1 MTTTANDRV
10 AFYRRLFYITL
21 FSTLIIK
28 IILAAAIPITA
39 DEAYFVEWGQHLS
52 YGYYD
57 HPPLVGWI
65 LYVLLK
71 FGNSTLLMRSPA
83 VAMSTII
90 GIGIYLLL
98 RSYDQ
103 ARAYLVAV
111 LYMISPIAVLGVLI
125 TTDGPL
131 IIFSFLSGAFLFR
144 ALRDNS
150 LKFYFWAGICLG
162 LAFLS
167 KYFAVL
173 LIASYLA
180 YYFLSDRNRD
190 KTRGFALLF
199 LASLPFGLINLYW
212 NYTHCWDNILFN
224 VLTRN
229 HGMDLSW
236 FKFLMWVGI
245 VVYLVT
251 PPLLYY
257 LARHRKE
264 LVERAR
270 TSDFKIFA
278 YSTIIPFGF
287 FTILGT
293 FKDIGL
299 HWPLSFYGFVFL
311 FLAIYLTTKELV
323 TATKFMAYFTA
334 IHLVLVTV
342 ALLMPLKD
350 WKFTNQ
356 YDSIVFTERNN
367 VLWKDMEPYAGR
379 YVFAT
384 DRYSTSSI
392 FSYLRGVHVIVFG
405 WGSYHGRQDDILTDF
420 RKYAGKNIL
429 IMTKSAPPVANYAP
443 YFKSIR
449 IKTIMLEGTPF
460 YMVFGHDFNY
470 QSYRAVV
477 LKTIMNFYYKIPA
490 WLPCKRCYMYERYG
504 ELGSNK
510 WTPAT
515 W

>member
-1 MTTTANDRV
+1 MSSTADDRV
-10 AFYRRLFYITL
+10 ASYRRLFYITL
-21 FSTLIIK
+21 FSTLVIK

-39 DEAYFVEWGQHLS
+39 DEAYFIEWGQHLS
-52 YGYYD
+52 DGYYD
-57 HPPLVGWI
+57 HPPMVGWI
-65 LYVLLK
+65 LWVLLK

-90 GIGIYLLL
+90 GVGIYLLL

-103 ARAYLVAV
+103 GRAYLVAV
-111 LYMISPIAVLGVLI
+111 LYMISPIAVLGILI

-131 IIFSFLSGAFLFR
+131 IIFSFLSCAFLFK

-150 LKFYFWAGICLG
+150 MKFYFWAGVCLG

-173 LIASYLA
+173 LIGSYLA
-180 YYFLSDRNRD
+180 YYLFSDRNRD

-224 VLTRN
+224 LLTRN
-229 HGMDLSW
+229 HGMQLSW
-236 FKFLMWVGI
+236 GKFLMWVGI

-251 PPLLYY
+251 PPLLFY
-257 LARHRKE
+257 LMRHRRE
-264 LVERAR
+264 LAERVRA
-270 TSDFKIFA
+270 SELKIFV
-278 YSTIIPFGF
+278 YSSVIPFAF
-287 FTILGT
+287 FTLLST

-311 FLAIYLTTKELV
+311 SLAIYLSNKELV

-334 IHLVLVTV
+334 FHLVLVTV
-342 ALLMPLKD
+342 GLVMPLKD
-350 WKFTNQ
+350 WNFTKQ

-367 VLWKDMEPYAGR
+367 VLWKDMLPYAGR

-384 DRYSTSSI
+384 DRYTTSSI
-392 FSYLRGVHVIVFG
+392 FSYLRNQHVIVFG
-405 WGSYHGRQDDILTDF
+405 VGSYHGRQDDILTDF

-429 IMTKSAPPVANYAP
+429 IMTKSTPPVPDYAP

-449 IKTIMLEGTPF
+449 IRKLMVAGTPF
-460 YMVFGHDFNY
+460 YMVFGQDFDY
-470 QSYRAVV
+470 QAYRDKV
-477 LKTIMNFYYKIPA
+477 LKWIMTAYYKMPD
-490 WLPCKRCYMYERYG
+490 WLPHGPCYMDVRYG
-504 ELGSNK
+504 
-510 WTPAT
+510 AR
-515 W
+515 

>member
-1 MTTTANDRV
+1 MTNAPNDRL
-10 AFYRRLFYITL
+10 AFYRKLFYITL

-28 IILAAAIPITA
+28 IILAATIPITT
-39 DEAYFVEWGQHLS
+39 DEAYYFQWGQNLS
-52 YGYYD
+52 WGYYD

-65 LYVLLK
+65 LYVILK
-71 FGNSTLLMRSPA
+71 FGDSPLLIRSPA

-90 GIGIYLLL
+90 GVGIYLVM

-111 LYMISPIAVLGVLI
+111 LYMLSPIAVLGILI

-131 IIFSFLSGAFLFR
+131 IIFSFLSGAFLFK

-150 LKFYFWAGICLG
+150 LNFYFWSGVCLG

-173 LIASYLA
+173 LIGSYLA

-212 NYTHCWDNILFN
+212 NYTHCWDNVLFN
-224 VLTRN
+224 VLNRN
-229 HGMDLSW
+229 HGIDFSLH
-236 FKFLMWVGI
+236 KFLMWVGI

-257 LARHRKE
+257 LVRHRKE
-264 LVERAR
+264 WAERVR
-270 TSDFKIFA
+270 TSNFKIFA
-278 YSTIIPFGF
+278 YSAIIPFGF

-311 FLAIYLTTKELV
+311 FLAIYLTNKELV

-334 IHLVLVTV
+334 FHLVLVTIGLV
-342 ALLMPLKD
+342 MPLRD
-350 WKFTNQ
+350 WDFTKY

-367 VLWKDMEPYAGR
+367 VLWNDMKPYAGR
-379 YVFAT
+379 YVYAT

-392 FSYLRGVHVIVFG
+392 FSYLHNTHVMVFG
-405 WGSYHGRQDDILTDF
+405 GGDYHGREDDILTDF

-429 IMTKSAPPVANYAP
+429 TVTNNVPPIGNYTP
-443 YFKSIR
+443 YFKSVR
-449 IKTIMLEGTPF
+449 VEKIMLEGTPF
-460 YMVFGHDFNY
+460 YMVFGKDFNY
-470 QSYRAVV
+470 QSYRKGI
-477 LKTIMNFYYKIPA
+477 LKKVMEDYYKIPA

-504 ELGSNK
+504 K
-510 WTPAT
+510 P
-515 W
+515 

>member
-1 MTTTANDRV
+1 MSSAADDRIV
-10 AFYRRLFYITL
+10 FYRRLFYITL
-21 FSTLIIK
+21 FSTLVIK
-28 IILAAAIPITA
+28 IILAAAVPITA
-39 DEAYFVEWGQHLS
+39 DEAYFIEWGQHLS

-57 HPPLVGWI
+57 HPPMVGWI

-83 VAMSTII
+83 VVMSTII

-98 RSYDQ
+98 RGYDQ

-131 IIFSFLSGAFLFR
+131 IIFSFLSAAFLFR
-144 ALRDNS
+144 ALKDNS
-150 LKFYFWAGICLG
+150 TKFYFWSGVCLG

-173 LIASYLA
+173 LIGSYLI
-180 YYFLSDRNRD
+180 YYLLSDRNRD

-224 VLTRN
+224 LLTRN
-229 HGMDLSW
+229 HGMQLSW
-236 FKFLMWVGI
+236 GKFLMWVGI

-251 PPLLYY
+251 PPLLFY
-257 LARHRKE
+257 LMRHRRE
-264 LVERAR
+264 LAERAR
-270 TSDFKIFA
+270 ASELKIFV
-278 YSTIIPFGF
+278 YSAVIPFAF
-287 FTILGT
+287 FTVLST

-311 FLAIYLTTKELV
+311 SLAIYLTNKELV

-334 IHLVLVTV
+334 FHLVLVTIGLV
-342 ALLMPLKD
+342 MPLKD
-350 WKFTNQ
+350 WNFTKQ

-367 VLWKDMEPYAGR
+367 VLWQDMMPYAGK

-384 DRYSTSSI
+384 DRYTTSAI
-392 FSYLRGVHVIVFG
+392 FSYLRKQHVIVFG
-405 WGSYHGRQDDILTDF
+405 VNSYHGRQDDILTDF
-420 RKYAGKNIL
+420 RKYAGENIL
-429 IMTKSAPPVANYAP
+429 IMTKSTPSVPDYAP
-443 YFKSIR
+443 YFKSI
-449 IKTIMLEGTPF
+449 
-460 YMVFGHDFNY
+460 
-470 QSYRAVV
+470 
-477 LKTIMNFYYKIPA
+477 
-490 WLPCKRCYMYERYG
+490 
-504 ELGSNK
+504 
-510 WTPAT
+510 
-515 W
+515 